1 MPAASRR
8 RPPRPLVGSRPVRV
22 LLVSDYPPGP
32 TGGAEVQVGRVADA
46 LSAAGCEVRIATGD
60 GSHTGWRRAL
70 DLWDPAARRRVA
82 DAAEEL
88 DADVVHYH
96 NVLNE
101 LSTSVVGIGRPSVLT
116 VHDPR
121 VVGERFGIDQG
132 RSALAPAPA
141 LRAVKDRVARHRLRR
156 HADAVTAP
164 NPVLVERL
172 RAAGFRNVH
181 HVEGITPPTPH
192 GPPGVDVVFAGVLA
206 EHKGVHVLVDAWQRI
221 ARRHP
226 DATLRIVGDGPAR
239 AALEADVRARHLHE
253 RAELVGSVPPDE
265 VPAQLARAG
274 LVVVPSL
281 GAETQPL
288 AVLEALACG
297 RPVVASRW
305 QGAESTVDET
315 VGRLVPPGDPSAL
328 AAALDALLSDRPV
341 LEQLGAAAAARAEA
355 RWSPAAGA
363 DRLLEVYRSVLT

>member
-1 MPAASRR
+1 MPETSRGR
-8 RPPRPLVGSRPVRV
+8 DGPPVGSRPLRV

-46 LSAAGCEVRIATGD
+46 LRAAGCEVRIATGD

-82 DAAEEL
+82 RDADDLA
-88 DADVVHYH
+88 ADVVHYH

-121 VVGERFGIDQG
+121 LVGERFGIDQG
-132 RSALAPAPA
+132 RAALAPVPA
-141 LRAVKDRVARHRLRR
+141 LRSLKDRVARHRLRR

-172 RAAGFRNVH
+172 RADGFRDVH
-181 HVEGITPPTPH
+181 HVEGITPATPH
-192 GPPGVDVVFAGVLA
+192 GPPGTDVVFAGVLA
-206 EHKGVHVLVDAWQRI
+206 EHKGAHVLLDAWQRI
-221 ARRHP
+221 ADRHP
-226 DATLRIVGDGPAR
+226 GATLRIVGDGPQRATLDASVRQRDLGAR
-239 AALEADVRARHLHE
+239 VV
-253 RAELVGSVPPDE
+253 LVGAVPPDE
-265 VPAQLARAG
+265 VPGQFARAAV
-274 LVVVPSL
+274 VVVPSL
-281 GAETQPL
+281 GTETQPL
-288 AVLEALACG
+288 AVLEALASG

-305 QGAESTVDET
+305 PGVEATVDDE
-315 VGRLVPPGDPSAL
+315 VGALVPPGDPAAL
-328 AAALDALLSDRPV
+328 AATLDALLSDRAALV
-341 LEQLGAAAAARAEA
+341 RLGAAAAARAER

-363 DRLLEVYRSVLT
+363 ARLLAVYRSVLP